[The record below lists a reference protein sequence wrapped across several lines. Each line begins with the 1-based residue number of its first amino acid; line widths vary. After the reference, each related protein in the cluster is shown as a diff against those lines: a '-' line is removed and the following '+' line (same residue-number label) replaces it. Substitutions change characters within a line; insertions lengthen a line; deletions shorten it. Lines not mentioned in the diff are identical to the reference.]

1 MSSSISATKLVS
13 SSSTS
18 KCRSGAQ
25 ACSTKTYVYNNQGG
39 GKDSDVTIEYSL
51 DMSSITRLEEKIRM
65 LHDDLEYERDIRQR
79 IEREKADLSVTVI
92 QLNERIEEVEAGAD
106 GQFEINRKRDAEL
119 SKLRKLL
126 EDVHLESE
134 QTTHVLKKKHQEAVI
149 DFQDQIDILT
159 KSRTK
164 IEKEKSRFQQES
176 YDLTEQLERVTLES
190 ANYCKSV
197 KSLNIQI
204 QELSI
209 KIEELNRTVIDLTSI
224 KQRISS
230 ENVELSKYV
239 NELKVKIED
248 ISYQFKSASSNLE
261 EYKRKYEEEERRRRK
276 LENDFTVLS
285 TELANLRCSYDEEC
299 EIRIDI
305 ERKFSNETAVSAQYK
320 SRYEQECRSRAEE
333 VDDLKKKYTIRINEL
348 EETISSLSQKLTS
361 VDKQRQKLAQ
371 EIEILIL
378 DLEKSNTYGREMKS
392 RLETLDREY
401 KSLIIKHEEL
411 SILYETTSKE
421 LRIKLAD
428 LAKATQENAHLKE
441 QNDRMAMDNKRLGNE
456 NADLKGTVTDLSRIR
471 HDLELEVRRLEAER
485 NELANALSDSE
496 GARKDLECRYV
507 KICNEYQSYKTEMER
522 KYNAKEEELESVKKQ
537 MAIEID
543 QLNARVVEAETR
555 LKTEVAKIKKKMQIT
570 ITELEM
576 TLDTANKTNID
587 LHKTVK
593 RQGIQL
599 QELQNAYDEVQRQL
613 QQTLD
618 QYGVAQR
625 RLQSLTAEYEEARAN
640 LESAIRGKRSAEI
653 QYEEASVRLKD
664 LSTININLSNA
675 KSKLEQEISIIAGDY
690 DEVSKELRLSDERL
704 QKTSVE
710 LKRTVEILHEEQ
722 ERVVKIESIRK
733 SLEVEVKNLTI
744 RIENVEANALANTKR
759 MVSKLEA
766 RVHDLELELDEERR
780 RHNETGKIL
789 KKKDRNVKELVLQ
802 CEEDHKNIMILQDT
816 LDKTYEK
823 VNIYKRQL
831 NDQETMSQTN
841 VTRVRRFQRELEAAE
856 ERADVAESSL
866 SMVRAKHRSFVTSNT
881 TTLPSGEQVI
891 VKETITSEAY

>member
-1 MSSSISATKLVS
+1 
-13 SSSTS
+13 
-18 KCRSGAQ
+18 
-25 ACSTKTYVYNNQGG
+25 
-39 GKDSDVTIEYSL
+39 
-51 DMSSITRLEEKIRM
+51 
-65 LHDDLEYERDIRQR
+65 
-79 IEREKADLSVTVI
+79 
-92 QLNERIEEVEAGAD
+92 
-106 GQFEINRKRDAEL
+106 
-119 SKLRKLL
+119 
-126 EDVHLESE
+126 
-134 QTTHVLKKKHQEAVI
+134 
-149 DFQDQIDILT
+149 
-159 KSRTK
+159 
-164 IEKEKSRFQQES
+164 
-176 YDLTEQLERVTLES
+176 
-190 ANYCKSV
+190 
-197 KSLNIQI
+197 
-204 QELSI
+204 
-209 KIEELNRTVIDLTSI
+209 
-224 KQRISS
+224 
-230 ENVELSKYV
+230 
-239 NELKVKIED
+239 
-248 ISYQFKSASSNLE
+248 
-261 EYKRKYEEEERRRRK
+261 
-276 LENDFTVLS
+276 
-285 TELANLRCSYDEEC
+285 
-299 EIRIDI
+299 
-305 ERKFSNETAVSAQYK
+305 
-320 SRYEQECRSRAEE
+320 
-333 VDDLKKKYTIRINEL
+333 
-348 EETISSLSQKLTS
+348 
-361 VDKQRQKLAQ
+361 
-371 EIEILIL
+371 
-378 DLEKSNTYGREMKS
+378 
-392 RLETLDREY
+392 
-401 KSLIIKHEEL
+401 
-411 SILYETTSKE
+411 
-421 LRIKLAD
+421 
-428 LAKATQENAHLKE
+428 
-441 QNDRMAMDNKRLGNE
+441 
-456 NADLKGTVTDLSRIR
+456 
-471 HDLELEVRRLEAER
+471 
-485 NELANALSDSE
+485 
-496 GARKDLECRYV
+496 
-507 KICNEYQSYKTEMER
+507 
-522 KYNAKEEELESVKKQ
+522 

-625 RLQSLTAEYEEARAN
+625 RLQSLTAEYEEASAN